1 LPHVADTTFEG
12 APVKIQNAFTLGLV
26 ATLGVGVG
34 IGILGAVVSLATIL
48 TYIGVALF
56 IALGLDPIITWLER
70 NHWPRWLAILTVL
83 VAVLGVFT
91 GLVFAVVPIIVDQI
105 SQLIELMPT
114 LLNQVLDQQWRDQ
127 ATKNLGGFVDVNEVY
142 NAILDYFRDAGN
154 VTALAGGALQ
164 VGIGI
169 ASGAFGAIIVL
180 ILTLYFTA
188 SLNTM
193 KRAVYRLVPATKR
206 ERFADL
212 GEQVT
217 GAVGRYVVGQITLA
231 LTNGVLS
238 FIFLNIIN
246 APFSAV
252 LAFLAGALSLVPLVG
267 TLSGSVIIVLVCLIP
282 GLGSPLTALV
292 AAIYYIVYM
301 QVEAY
306 LLSPKIMNRAV
317 SVPGSIVVIAAL
329 AGGTLLGVLGA
340 LIAIP
345 IAASILL
352 IIKQVVIPIQ
362 NER

>member
-1 LPHVADTTFEG
+1 
-12 APVKIQNAFTLGLV
+12 VKIQNAFTLGLV

-34 IGILGAVVSLATIL
+34 LLILGAVASLATIL
-48 TYIGVALF
+48 TYIGVAIF
-56 IALGLDPIITWLER
+56 IALGLDPIISWLEKK
-70 NHWPRWLAILTVL
+70 HWPRWLAILTVL
-83 VAVLGVFT
+83 VAVLGIFT
-91 GLVFAVVPIIVDQI
+91 GLVFAVVPIIVEQT
-105 SQLIELMPT
+105 SQLIT
-114 LLNQVLDQQWRDQ
+114 LVPNLINQVLDQNWRNSV
-127 ATKNLGGFVDVNEVY
+127 TESLGGFVDVNEVY
-142 NAILDYFRDAGN
+142 NAVVSYFADAGN

-169 ASGAFGAIIVL
+169 ASGFFGVIIVL

-188 SLNTM
+188 SLNGM
-193 KRAVYRLVPATKR
+193 KRSIYRLAPASKR

-212 GEQVT
+212 SEQVT

-231 LTNGVLS
+231 LCNGILS
-238 FIFLNIIN
+238 FIFLSIIQ

-252 LAFLAGALSLVPLVG
+252 LAFLAGMLSLIPLVG
-267 TLSGSVIIVLVCLIP
+267 TISGSTIIVLVCLIP

-292 AAIYYIVYM
+292 AAIYYIIYM

-340 LIAIP
+340 LVAIP
-345 IAASILL
+345 IAASFLL